1 VRKITL
7 DSRYPGGYIG
17 NVTIEEKRN
26 LEIMLRRIGGQVNG
40 ISKMINDDKG
50 CEAVM
55 TQVMAAVSSLK
66 SVGRTVLADATCN
79 VPKEESTKLLKRFL

>member
-1 VRKITL
+1 MGILTVM
-7 DSRYPGGYIG
+7 
-17 NVTIEEKRN
+17 TIEEKRS
-26 LEIMLRRIGGQVNG
+26 LEIMLRRISGQVNG

-55 TQVMAAVSSLK
+55 TQVMAAISSLK

-79 VPKEESTKLLKRFL
+79 VPKDESTKLLKRFL